1 MCSSTPRLVTPVKRD
16 SSAARRSSSGRTR
29 RHSAH
34 HDTSSRRASPAM
46 VACSRRSCPIAHVT
60 ARVVTWARG
69 VTSVGTCSTNVPRG
83 HPASG
88 HRQVRCRHT
97 NRTRTSPCGTSCRT
111 RRLRP
116 RLGATTPQSGQPCSC
131 HGVETVT
138 VIAVSVRWTDSTWTV
153 GRPSSTS
160 QREQGSVVVGAS
172 AHRVALDNVEVLE
185 VDQWLALLI
194 IGDLA
199 PYTQPVTGPELLPT
213 RSAKS
218 LINLRLRCRAG
229 GSDVGE
235 GRRRNASLIHQL
247 VRCVDDTCPR
257 CRPFRRQPA
266 CTRSVGSHASRV
278 VSSVRRT
285 RSRPSRDA
293 SPAGPVKPRGA
304 GGSHRMPS

>member
-160 QREQGSVVVGAS
+160 QREHGSVVVGAS
-172 AHRVALDNVEVLE
+172 AHPAALDNVEVRK

-194 IGDLA
+194 IGDLD

-218 LINLRLRCRAG
+218 RLSGTIRGTLPPNQSNIAVFARSQVSCFI
-229 GSDVGE
+229 S
-235 GRRRNASLIHQL
+235 
-247 VRCVDDTCPR
+247 
-257 CRPFRRQPA
+257 
-266 CTRSVGSHASRV
+266 SVGS
-278 VSSVRRT
+278 T
-285 RSRPSRDA
+285 NE
-293 SPAGPVKPRGA
+293 
-304 GGSHRMPS
+304 

>member
-194 IGDLA
+194 IGDLD

-218 LINLRLRCRAG
+218 RLHHVA
-229 GSDVGE
+229 VGDE
-235 GRRRNASLIHQL
+235 ACGLCLGELLQL
-247 VRCVDDTCPR
+247 CAH
-257 CRPFRRQPA
+257 PA
-266 CTRSVGSHASRV
+266 
-278 VSSVRRT
+278 
-285 RSRPSRDA
+285 PSA
-293 SPAGPVKPRGA
+293 P
-304 GGSHRMPS
+304 